1 MRIIAENW
9 ENNSNKIKELENSK
23 DLEHNYL
30 KPTGV
35 TIPNPLAREVPK
47 PCNC

>member
-1 MRIIAENW
+1 MRIVADNW

-30 KPTGV
+30 KPSSV
-35 TIPNPLAREVPK
+35 SADIIARGIGRH
-47 PCNC
+47 